1 MLAAVIFLH
10 FPFAIILLYCFTT
23 DDRSYTFPP
32 PGLTLQWFG
41 VAWGRPDVWRALWL
55 SVQVATVATTVAL
68 ILGTLAAAAVYRSK
82 FFGRDTLSLLLVLP
96 LALPGIVTG
105 IALRSALSL
114 WIFFSRRLLSAMPPA
129 WSWCIITCW
138 LASGERAAPDRS
150 LMDLGLTVLK
160 PGSYLA
166 GNRTAPWPAGCWPL
180 PTLSTKLS
188 SPLSPPVNSKP
199 CPSGFSAS

>member
-68 ILGTLAAAAVYRSK
+68 VLGMLASAAVYRSK
-82 FFGRDTLSLLLVLP
+82 FFGRDTAT
-96 LALPGIVTG
+96 ALT
-105 IALRSALSL
+105 ATAYS
-114 WIFFSRRLLSAMPPA
+114 
-129 WSWCIITCW
+129 
-138 LASGERAAPDRS
+138 
-150 LMDLGLTVLK
+150 
-160 PGSYLA
+160 
-166 GNRTAPWPAGCWPL
+166 GNRR
-180 PTLSTKLS
+180 
-188 SPLSPPVNSKP
+188 PLSR
-199 CPSGFSAS
+199 